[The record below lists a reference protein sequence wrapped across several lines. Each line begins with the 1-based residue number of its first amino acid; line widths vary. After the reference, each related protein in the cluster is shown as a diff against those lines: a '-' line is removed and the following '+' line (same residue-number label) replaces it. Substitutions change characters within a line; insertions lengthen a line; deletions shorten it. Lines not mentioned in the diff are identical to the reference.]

1 VAARR
6 RGKARLSAA
15 PGLFGVAAVLAAVLA
30 AVPSLVAVCA
40 GGSVWAALPTNGQT
54 RPALAKL
61 VAMWQGPKFDRWSNW
76 RHGLKAKAMLVGPG

>member
-1 VAARR
+1 
-6 RGKARLSAA
+6 
-15 PGLFGVAAVLAAVLA
+15 VLAAVLA

-40 GGSVWAALPTNGQT
+40 GGSVWALPTNGQT